1 MKKQFSFIAILF
13 IQAINIL
20 QAQTDWHIT
29 GNAGTSPSTQFL
41 GTTDNKALK
50 IRTNNSVRLTI
61 SSTGEVG
68 IGTSPAFKLDIKGGS
83 INTDSV
89 YRIGGETVLSV
100 KGFLNTFV
108 GINSGDSITT
118 GGENTA
124 IGRFALSKATT
135 ASYNSAC
142 GYRALFTNQTGYY
155 NSAFGES
162 ALYNN
167 VSGGSNVAI
176 GGEALFHNINGY
188 DNTASGTLA
197 LYSNSSGIKNTAA
210 GTFALYSNI

>member
-50 IRTNNSVRLTI
+50 IRTNDSVRVTI
-61 SSTGEVG
+61 SATGKVG

-89 YRIGGETVLSV
+89 YRIGGQTALSV
-100 KGFLNTFV
+100 KGSNNTFV
-108 GINSGDSITT
+108 GIHSGDSNTT
-118 GGENTA
+118 GFSNTA
-124 IGRFALSKATT
+124 IGLETLLKNADGG
-135 ASYNSAC
+135 YNTAC
-142 GYRALFTNQTGYY
+142 GYQALANNRSGYY
-155 NSAFGES
+155 NSAIGAS
-162 ALYNN
+162 ALSKTISGYGNTALGYLVLFNN
-167 VSGGSNVAI
+167 V
-176 GGEALFHNINGY
+176 
-188 DNTASGTLA
+188 DGTP
-197 LYSNSSGIKNTAA
+197 NTAA
-210 GTFALYSNI
+210 GFYTLYSYTYITINA